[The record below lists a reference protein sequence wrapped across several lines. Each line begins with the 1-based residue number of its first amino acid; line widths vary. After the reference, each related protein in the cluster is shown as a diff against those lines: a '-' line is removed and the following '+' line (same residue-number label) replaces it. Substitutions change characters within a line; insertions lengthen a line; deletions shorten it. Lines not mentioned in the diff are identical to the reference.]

1 MEKES
6 DVFQILLPHHEQQP
20 LCTTRL
26 PYRQGRKLTAVKV
39 YTINNESAHLL
50 IFNVP
55 TLNLKQETKSLFSKF
70 GKILQ
75 FNLATGYKTEKFTEA
90 YHVLYERIQSA
101 RFAKKMTDGKG
112 FYVEV
117 LHVCYAPEF
126 ETLQETKQKLMQR
139 RFDVARRLNT
149 LHKQASSNDSF
160 KNKEESEV
168 TIHNTDLNNLRHD
181 ATEFGAIISEVQET
195 GQQNIAKPIVK
206 NPIKYIETKKLYMGD
221 ENTIYTGKK
230 KRKREKEKSASYENN
245 IDNIEVIDCT
255 NVNMQTITN
264 INEGL
269 NYNNFGNELVRK
281 VVVKPAKSTS
291 TTTNEVKETAVQ
303 DNVTKTIT
311 KNPIK
316 YIETKKLHMG
326 HENTIYTGKKKK
338 SESVVSRLKDKSAN
352 YEKDIDNTEVTDC
365 TNVNKES
372 VTDINKSLNYN
383 NFGNE
388 IVRKVVVKPVNRII
402 FNKND

>member
-75 FNLATGYKTEKFTEA
+75 FNLASGYKTEKFTEA
-90 YHVLYERIQSA
+90 YHIC
-101 RFAKKMTDGKG
+101 KKMTDGKG
-112 FYVEV
+112 FYGEV
-117 LHVCYAPEF
+117 LHVCYAPEL
-126 ETLQETKQKLMQR
+126 ETLQETKQKLMEH

-149 LHKQASSNDSF
+149 LHEQASSNESF
-160 KNKEESEV
+160 KNKEQESEV

-255 NVNMQTITN
+255 NVNMQIITN

-281 VVVKPAKSTS
+281 VVVKPVKSTS

-326 HENTIYTGKKKK
+326 HENTIYTGKKK
-338 SESVVSRLKDKSAN
+338 SENEVSLLKDKSAS
-352 YEKDIDNTEVTDC
+352 YEKDRQYR
-365 TNVNKES
+365 S
-372 VTDINKSLNYN
+372 HSLH
-383 NFGNE
+383 
-388 IVRKVVVKPVNRII
+388 
-402 FNKND
+402 